1 MNLTKSQKKFIKKN
15 LKRLSLQELAQKI
28 NVSEKELGEYL
39 KLTLPV
45 EKYQRYIDRQP
56 DNFQATQSIN
66 SLVSLLRQYWV
77 AFLLLTILVGIV
89 YFNSLGNEFL
99 SDDIASIVQEKNI
112 GNPLYFLVHQ
122 PINFFRYVVLGTIYN
137 AFGLQPS
144 FFRLSNILFH
154 LGSSWIIY
162 LTIILLHNPLL
173 AFISA
178 MLFAVHPI
186 QVEGVTWISGGIH
199 AQYVFFDLLTFLLYL
214 LARLSPRPKK
224 YYFAS
229 LVSFLI
235 ALFTTEKSAILPLVL
250 ASFELSFGD
259 IKKSWKKL
267 IPYFLLGSSVVLYV
281 FLGPLLKRLT
291 TLQSQYYQNVGYYNP
306 LNQIPIAIASYL
318 LLIFWPD
325 QLTLYHSEMM
335 FPGGQFALMTLVTLL
350 FLGITLYTLINKKY
364 RHCFFWLSL
373 FIITLLPMLTPFRI
387 AWIVAERY
395 VYFGTIGIYTTFGF
409 ALQKIGKLAKNNLI
423 VYIILG
429 VVLIPLSYRTTL
441 RNVDWKNQDNLW
453 LAAARTSPNSP
464 QNHNNLGDLYARHGN
479 LKKAA
484 EEFQTAILLKP
495 DYGDAYHNL
504 ANAYRQMGLAE
515 QSEQNYLKALS
526 FNPYI
531 WQSYQNLAVTY
542 YETGKF
548 SDALQMAQK
557 AIELNPEIPNLHFI
571 RALVYVKLNNKE
583 LAKDALQK
591 TLKLDPNHQQAK
603 GLLSE
608 LNKNP

>member
-1 MNLTKSQKKFIKKN
+1 
-15 LKRLSLQELAQKI
+15 
-28 NVSEKELGEYL
+28 
-39 KLTLPV
+39 
-45 EKYQRYIDRQP
+45 
-56 DNFQATQSIN
+56 
-66 SLVSLLRQYWV
+66 
-77 AFLLLTILVGIV
+77 
-89 YFNSLGNEFL
+89 
-99 SDDIASIVQEKNI
+99 
-112 GNPLYFLVHQ
+112 
-122 PINFFRYVVLGTIYN
+122 
-137 AFGLQPS
+137 
-144 FFRLSNILFH
+144 
-154 LGSSWIIY
+154 
-162 LTIILLHNPLL
+162 
-173 AFISA
+173 
-178 MLFAVHPI
+178 
-186 QVEGVTWISGGIH
+186 
-199 AQYVFFDLLTFLLYL
+199 
-214 LARLSPRPKK
+214 
-224 YYFAS
+224 
-229 LVSFLI
+229 
-235 ALFTTEKSAILPLVL
+235 
-250 ASFELSFGD
+250 
-259 IKKSWKKL
+259 
-267 IPYFLLGSSVVLYV
+267 
-281 FLGPLLKRLT
+281 
-291 TLQSQYYQNVGYYNP
+291 
-306 LNQIPIAIASYL
+306 
-318 LLIFWPD
+318 
-325 QLTLYHSEMM
+325 
-335 FPGGQFALMTLVTLL
+335 
-350 FLGITLYTLINKKY
+350 
-364 RHCFFWLSL
+364 
-373 FIITLLPMLTPFRI
+373 MLTPFRI

-441 RNVDWKNQDNLW
+441 RNVEWKNQDNLW